1 MKKKKKKKKR
11 KLTKDVEV
19 KLTDAIKNKKI
30 KRMIDFNKNECNS
43 IKSFAIKGSTT
54 INVSARFIKVK
65 MLMFSKVSIRSFVY
79 DLIDVFCFPNETV
92 NEIYCKKSII
102 KFHLYLNL
110 TDTNSCSIFFIL
122 FVKKN
127 VTLWKANPE
136 V

>member
-1 MKKKKKKKKR
+1 
-11 KLTKDVEV
+11 
-19 KLTDAIKNKKI
+19 
-30 KRMIDFNKNECNS
+30 MIGFNKNECNS